1 MTVMIANKIVYAK
14 KSLKEYKPI
23 YLGIEMINN
32 KDSSLYYFTQF
43 LKIKSM
49 YITYVTWKVETIYQ
63 KFFKSKLLTISCPKK
78 EVFRSLAQ
86 CKSATQSSLRMG
98 RGETIR
104 IWEILISFTENQT
117 LLRKETGVSER
128 IPKNKF

>member
-23 YLGIEMINN
+23 YLVIEMINN

-49 YITYVTWKVETIYQ
+49 YITYVT
-63 KFFKSKLLTISCPKK
+63 
-78 EVFRSLAQ
+78 
-86 CKSATQSSLRMG
+86 
-98 RGETIR
+98 
-104 IWEILISFTENQT
+104 
-117 LLRKETGVSER
+117 
-128 IPKNKF
+128 